1 MTDYLSRHPLPET
14 VETSHENHV
23 KAVIEIHHAIMLE
36 TIRTATKEDSVLQKV
51 KEALIS
57 GRWNKISPEL
67 APYYELRAEIYVAEG
82 VILRNDRI
90 IPPESL
96 REKIIRTAHSQG
108 HLGIT
113 KTKAMIR
120 KKYWFPAMNQ
130 RIENTVR
137 DCFSCQISTNTHH
150 TEPAKMTE
158 LPERPWDTVEMD
170 FCGPFQM
177 KKLKK
182 IFSTYGIPKRV
193 QTDNGPP
200 FNSND
205 FQRFAE
211 VTGFRH
217 KKITPRHPKAQGQV
231 EGFNK
236 LVNKTASIA
245 SQEGLD
251 LHEATYDM
259 LQAYRSTPHPATKAT
274 PYELLMNRQVRTK
287 LDHFPVELSPKDKE
301 TRELDASYK
310 KKVKLYQGYF
320 ARRITDGKTVCRDSS
335 RFKRLNGR
343 SDKDKEEKKMEEL
356 KKSESQVPPSFNLR
370 DKKIIN
376 NEENEDQE
384 LINNEVRYDV
394 EDTNQENE
402 QDSRIVAVKITGK
415 FLARFVPNLRQLS
428 DARSHELSAIDRQ
441 IGAYHLFEVW
451 ILFASEY
458 RVQNASR
465 R

>member
-1 MTDYLSRHPLPET
+1 
-14 VETSHENHV
+14 
-23 KAVIEIHHAIMLE
+23 
-36 TIRTATKEDSVLQKV
+36 
-51 KEALIS
+51 
-57 GRWNKISPEL
+57 
-67 APYYELRAEIYVAEG
+67 
-82 VILRNDRI
+82 
-90 IPPESL
+90 
-96 REKIIRTAHSQG
+96 
-108 HLGIT
+108 
-113 KTKAMIR
+113 
-120 KKYWFPAMNQ
+120 
-130 RIENTVR
+130 
-137 DCFSCQISTNTHH
+137 
-150 TEPAKMTE
+150 MTE

-170 FCGPFQM
+170 FCGPFPNGEYALVVTDQYSRYPEVEFVRSTSHISVQ

-310 KKVKLYQGYF
+310 KKVKLYHDKRHNSKRHIFQIGNAVVLKREKKRKTETIYEPYIYIITDIKGSTIF

-356 KKSESQVPPSFNLR
+356 KKGESQVPPSFTLR

-394 EDTNQENE
+394 EDTNQEVNPPIRR
-402 QDSRIVAVKITGK
+402 STRKRISIFEKQ
-415 FLARFVPNLRQLS
+415 LRDYTQ
-428 DARSHELSAIDRQ
+428 
-441 IGAYHLFEVW
+441 
-451 ILFASEY
+451 
-458 RVQNASR
+458 
-465 R
+465 